1 MEKDEGVP
9 LDNIERRDERD
20 HVQVAGTVSG
30 SNSEVTPSTQGAHDT
45 KSTEKQLATSIEKAY
60 DWDGPG
66 DADNPRNWP
75 VSKKILH
82 SAIPAIYGF
91 AL

>member
-9 LDNIERRDERD
+9 LDISGLRDEKD
-20 HVQVAGTVSG
+20 HVQVVGTANGG
-30 SNSEVTPSTQGAHDT
+30 SSKVAQLAHDAKDT
-45 KSTEKQLATSIEKAY
+45 KSAERQPAASIEKAY

-75 VSKKILH
+75 VFKKILH
-82 SAIPAIYGF
+82 SAIPAVYGF

>member
-9 LDNIERRDERD
+9 LDNSGLRDERD
-20 HVQVAGTVSG
+20 HVQVVDSVNGG
-30 SNSEVTPSTQGAHDT
+30 SYEVAQSAHDAKDT
-45 KSTEKQLATSIEKAY
+45 KSTEKQPAASIEKAY

>member
-1 MEKDEGVP
+1 MEKDQGVP
-9 LDNIERRDERD
+9 LDNVGLNDEKD
-20 HVQVAGTVSG
+20 HVQVVGAVKGG
-30 SNSEVTPSTQGAHDT
+30 SSRVAHSEHDAEDM
-45 KSTEKQLATSIEKAY
+45 KKATEQPAASIEKAH

-66 DADNPRNWP
+66 DADNPRNWH